1 MTRSAGPG
9 IPRSGPLLAHDA
21 LRRTRGAGDCAEPVL
36 GDLYMLKDLSFNGSR
51 ESPAFLNDLANS
63 HEVLSLPPGTG
74 LRRELAPTPEPG
86 TPPHTCRQLGERL
99 IGLAAYTSG
108 RTLKWLKVK
117 QRNYSA
123 SSANWSLVTGPLCA
137 VKCVGL

>member
-74 LRRELAPTPEPG
+74 T
-86 TPPHTCRQLGERL
+86 
-99 IGLAAYTSG
+99 AAG
-108 RTLKWLKVK
+108 ARAGARARDAAAHV
-117 QRNYSA
+117 SA
-123 SSANWSLVTGPLCA
+123 AW
-137 VKCVGL
+137 